1 MPRDTRTHRHLH
13 ALDAEGMVLCNPR
26 DREAAHRADVEGIA
40 TDDPAAVTCPACLTL
55 LHRRARE
62 TRDAAPAAA
71 TTGAPTH
78 VPETSAGPATP
89 AAFVRIRDAAT
100 MVGSVR
106 EGDGVDPR
114 LEALRRRRTGGG
126 SRRKPDHGAQR
137 LAGQIFDCLRLST
150 VLSDAGLDEFA
161 FVGVVPGGRN
171 GQFLVEVACLDP
183 TADFDAPAV
192 ERALGLLRSQVRAE
206 VAQGVHRRKAPD
218 VTFRVR
224 PPGP

>member
-55 LHRRARE
+55 LHHHTREARG
-62 TRDAAPAAA
+62 AAPDAAA
-71 TTGAPTH
+71 TGADTA
-78 VPETSAGPATP
+78 AGQPAP

-126 SRRKPDHGAQR
+126 SLRKPDHGAQR

-150 VLSDAGLDEFA
+150 VLSDAGLDDFA

-183 TADFDAPAV
+183 TADFDAAAV
-192 ERALGLLRSQVRAE
+192 ERTLGRLRSQVRAE